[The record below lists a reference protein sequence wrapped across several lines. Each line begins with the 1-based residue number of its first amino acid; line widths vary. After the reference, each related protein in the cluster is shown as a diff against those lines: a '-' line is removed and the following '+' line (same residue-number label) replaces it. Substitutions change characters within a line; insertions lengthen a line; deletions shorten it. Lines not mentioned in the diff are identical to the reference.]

1 MSEKLLLKNLFNQT
15 SVYISQDHMSQYSHY
30 GTGAVDYVP
39 QAGTES
45 PIYAPCNLKVKY
57 TPTINTTNSLENTNT
72 IMFEST
78 EAVEFA
84 DGTTAI
90 LAISLAHMSDVKY
103 TSMNCASW
111 TTSTTFNKGDVIYYT
126 GSKGGGSTGIH
137 VHVRLAKGTFISPW
151 THVNSYTVL
160 NTTGTTPMQSDDT
173 FYADDMTITYNSN
186 SSYASASNFNWK
198 FTTPDSEGDGED
210 GGNDEL
216 TGVYLC
222 ATRQAFRVRTSPVNG
237 SIITTITTGNSVPII
252 EFLGKQSDNYQ
263 WVKVNYNGT
272 EGYSQLDTYNCYTV
286 SGSPSL
292 ILYLDATYYAYR
304 VRTSPVNGSIITT
317 IAVSGRLPITGFLN
331 IQSDNYQWVKVNYN
345 GVEGYSQLDT
355 YNCYTIVTQ

>member
-126 GSKGGGSTGIH
+126 GSKGGGSTEIH

-173 FYADDMTITYNSN
+173 FYADDMTITYNS
-186 SSYASASNFNWK
+186 
-198 FTTPDSEGDGED
+198 
-210 GGNDEL
+210 
-216 TGVYLC
+216 VM
-222 ATRQAFRVRTSPVNG
+222 
-237 SIITTITTGNSVPII
+237 
-252 EFLGKQSDNYQ
+252 
-263 WVKVNYNGT
+263 
-272 EGYSQLDTYNCYTV
+272 
-286 SGSPSL
+286 
-292 ILYLDATYYAYR
+292 
-304 VRTSPVNGSIITT
+304 
-317 IAVSGRLPITGFLN
+317 
-331 IQSDNYQWVKVNYN
+331 
-345 GVEGYSQLDT
+345 
-355 YNCYTIVTQ
+355 